1 MTDFLAKPLETFSSR
16 QGDQVVGDHGKRP
29 VCLNALPGAHKH
41 LAKCQMLLDLLVKGL
56 DPEPLLVQSY
66 GPSLAHDQI
75 VGDQESG
82 FGAGALGDEQRHH
95 PDFGKE
101 NDQLG
106 NLEPLLPGGTNGLVL
121 SRSLGQVA
129 DDLFDT
135 VDLHVTVP
143 FDSRNENPSRC
154 RDKIE
159 NRSTGVP
166 AVHKRDKGSA
176 DPFAERCQD
185 CFCQIDLALKSS
197 LGTQCLGTISANVP
211 AEPLA
216 MNSDNASHGALTPD
230 KPIAGVM
237 DSDPFDRGTLSLGS
251 CVVDNDKS
259 FPPRTG
265 GQPVLTGYGDMLNV
279 SSSGVEKPLKIV
291 GSGFEVTLGNLP
303 RGVELDQA
311 DQPDK
316 IPQEVFPLRF
326 AQKSQENRKIGR
338 NFFGRSFAYGF
349 HAVLLALVGIG
360 DFGWKPFYLKQ
371 LSSFVT

>member
-1 MTDFLAKPLETFSSR
+1 
-16 QGDQVVGDHGKRP
+16 
-29 VCLNALPGAHKH
+29 
-41 LAKCQMLLDLLVKGL
+41 
-56 DPEPLLVQSY
+56 
-66 GPSLAHDQI
+66 
-75 VGDQESG
+75 
-82 FGAGALGDEQRHH
+82 
-95 PDFGKE
+95 
-101 NDQLG
+101 
-106 NLEPLLPGGTNGLVL
+106 
-121 SRSLGQVA
+121 
-129 DDLFDT
+129 
-135 VDLHVTVP
+135 
-143 FDSRNENPSRC
+143 
-154 RDKIE
+154 
-159 NRSTGVP
+159 
-166 AVHKRDKGSA
+166 
-176 DPFAERCQD
+176 
-185 CFCQIDLALKSS
+185 
-197 LGTQCLGTISANVP
+197 
-211 AEPLA
+211 

-360 DFGWKPFYLKQ
+360 DFGWKPFYLNH
-371 LSSFVT
+371 LTSFVT